1 MKPTMTEEERILT
14 LEEKVARLQYDVY
27 ALQSK
32 IDLMTDRKDELSKI
46 IIEAYSRG
54 FEDGA
59 EAVKAMPQ
67 TFTADGIVFAKMDE
81 PQTERSSK

>member
-27 ALQSK
+27 ALQNK
-32 IDLMTDRKDELSKI
+32 IDLMADCKDELLKI

-59 EAVKAMPQ
+59 EAVKAMLQ

-81 PQTERSSK
+81 QQTERN

>member
-1 MKPTMTEEERILT
+1 MGIKFYDTGGKYWGKFDETRGLFIPSEEIL
-14 LEEKVARLQYDVY
+14 A
-27 ALQSK
+27 
-32 IDLMTDRKDELSKI
+32 DRKDELSKI
-46 IIEAYSRG
+46 IEAYSRG
-54 FEDGA
+54 FKDGA